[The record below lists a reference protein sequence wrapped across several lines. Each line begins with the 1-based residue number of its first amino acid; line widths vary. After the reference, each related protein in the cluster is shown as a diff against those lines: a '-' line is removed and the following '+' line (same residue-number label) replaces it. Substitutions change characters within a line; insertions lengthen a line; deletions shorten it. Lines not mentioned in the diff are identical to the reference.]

1 MIEEASGVAEDRPT
15 IAVVAQFLMDE
26 NWLCEQV
33 ADKPILHILYEG
45 KRNSWHCFAHCHPH
59 VAQLL
64 FYSVA
69 PLRIAAVLRPA
80 VAEYLAHAN
89 WGLRL
94 GNFEMDYGD
103 GEVRYKT
110 SLQFDQTPLTPAL
123 LRPLILNN
131 VAVMDKYLPGLQA
144 IVAQE
149 QTALEA
155 IITVENQADTADEL
169 GE

>member
-1 MIEEASGVAEDRPT
+1 MIEESSGMAAERPS
-15 IAVVAQFLMDE
+15 IAVVASFLLAE
-26 NWLCEQV
+26 GWLCEQV
-33 ADKPILHILYEG
+33 VDQPILHTVFEG
-45 KRNSWHCFAHCHPH
+45 KSSTWHCFAHCHPDI
-59 VAQLL
+59 AQLL

-80 VAEYLAHAN
+80 VAEYLTRAN
-89 WGLRL
+89 WGLLL
-94 GNFEMDYGD
+94 GNFEMDYSD

-110 SLQFDQTPLTPAL
+110 SLQFDQTLLTTAL

-149 QTALEA
+149 QTPMEA
-155 IITVENQADTADEL
+155 IAAVENHEDSAPN
-169 GE
+169 